1 MACKCPVHLSSTGIG
16 GKAQAA
22 EISWDA
28 ATKAEKARKAQSVT
42 VLKHRA
48 FHQFYVGK
56 DMLSVE
62 QFT

>member
-1 MACKCPVHLSSTGIG
+1 MGVE
-16 GKAQAA
+16 GKVQDA

-28 ATKAEKARKAQSVT
+28 AAKWEKARKAQSVV

-62 QFT
+62 QST

>member
-1 MACKCPVHLSSTGIG
+1 MGVE
-16 GKAQAA
+16 GKVQDA

-28 ATKAEKARKAQSVT
+28 ATKWEKARKAQSV
-42 VLKHRA
+42 VVHRA

-62 QFT
+62 QST